1 MVNTSGLVLE
11 KAKLK
16 YQNKY
21 GACTFKDERLEEID
35 SKIEALFKEQET
47 IEEIQSLQLW
57 FYNALSG
64 IIAEATIRKAL
75 EMRKNE
81 RNFI

>member
-1 MVNTSGLVLE
+1 M
-11 KAKLK
+11 K

-21 GACTFKDERLEEID
+21 GACTFRDERLEEID

-64 IIAEATIRKAL
+64 IISEATIRKAL